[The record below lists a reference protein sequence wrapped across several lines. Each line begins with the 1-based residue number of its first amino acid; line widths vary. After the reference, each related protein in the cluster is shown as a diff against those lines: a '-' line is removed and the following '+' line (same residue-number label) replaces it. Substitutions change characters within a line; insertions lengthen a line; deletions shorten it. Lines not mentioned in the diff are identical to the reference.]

1 MRAAVG
7 STVVTPDETQRER
20 DYERRKS
27 DLALQFPTPS
37 CVTAPWMSQV
47 NQHGRHQPHVSHQ
60 SQVHGEAHP
69 QHRSVPRDQHGDVDM
84 LQPVIDVLKAQRAHL
99 REQCARR
106 W

>member
-37 CVTAPWMSQV
+37 
-47 NQHGRHQPHVSHQ
+47 
-60 SQVHGEAHP
+60 
-69 QHRSVPRDQHGDVDM
+69 
-84 LQPVIDVLKAQRAHL
+84 
-99 REQCARR
+99 
-106 W
+106 